1 MNMLNLFCQRAA
13 LCGGALLLCFS
24 IAAHADEIQ
33 DINKLFKQGQH
44 EQALGRIN
52 TYLAGKPKDAQGRF
66 LKGLI
71 LTEQGKS
78 NDAIRIFSELT
89 EDYPELPEPYNNLA
103 VLYAGQGQYDKAK
116 IALEMA
122 IRTHPSYAT
131 AHENLGDIY
140 AKMASQAYDRAL
152 QLDRSN
158 TSTQTKLALIKDL
171 FTGTAKGGKPNK
183 ALLADAAGVTG
194 TAKPQPATTA
204 ATGTPPPAPDAARTA
219 PPAPDKA
226 VVTTAAPNPATPA
239 KPAVAKS
246 PAGNVEDV
254 LKMVRDWAAAWSSKN
269 VKHYLAFYAE
279 DFKTPGGIGRKE
291 WEAQRHERINKP
303 KHIHVTISNPR
314 ANIIDDSHASV
325 TFKQSYRAS
334 HLKNSTGKTLV
345 LVKSGNNWLIREEL
359 SGK

>member
-24 IAAHADEIQ
+24 LSSHADEIQ

-52 TYLAGKPKDAQGRF
+52 TYLAGKPKDAQARF

-71 LTEQGKS
+71 LTEQGKT
-78 NDAIRIFSELT
+78 NDAIRIFTELT

-103 VLYAGQGQYDKAK
+103 VLYASQGQYDKAR

-171 FTGTAKGGKPNK
+171 FTGPAKGGKPNS
-183 ALLADAAGVTG
+183 AVHNVAAGIISPTP
-194 TAKPQPATTA
+194 AKPQPVAE
-204 ATGTPPPAPDAARTA
+204 PAPNT
-219 PPAPDKA
+219 PD
-226 VVTTAAPNPATPA
+226 VTHVATPVPA
-239 KPAVAKS
+239 EKADATVPKPTLPAEHAVAKK
-246 PAGNVEDV
+246 PAAGNSGDV
-254 LKMVRDWAAAWSSKN
+254 LKAVDEWAAAWSSKN
-269 VKHYLAFYAE
+269 VKRYLAFYAG
-279 DFKTPGGIGRKE
+279 DFKTPDGVSRGA
-291 WEAQRHERINKP
+291 WETQRHERISKP
-303 KHIHVTISNPR
+303 KSIHVSISNPKVKF
-314 ANIIDDSHASV
+314 IDDNHASV
-325 TFKQSYRAS
+325 SFKQFYRAS
-334 HLKNSTGKTLV
+334 HMKTSSSKTLV
-345 LVKSGNNWLIREEL
+345 LVKSGSRWLIQEEH